1 MGLRDWVNRMF
12 GGSGEEAFD
21 RAEEEHD
28 FEPRVDI
35 DAIKADVESARV
47 AGETTSAAADRMSDP
62 DAP

>member
-1 MGLRDWVNRMF
+1 MGLRDWFNRMF

-21 RAEEEHD
+21 RAEEEKD

-35 DAIKADVESARV
+35 DAIKVDAESARI
-47 AGETTSAAADRMSDP
+47 AGEANPAAAERMSDP